1 MNADRKMNLFA
12 GAIGVLVIGGI
23 ATGVGV
29 YASQPAAPA
38 TEPTP
43 TATVEVID
51 PASFPV
57 PTTPDRVIDQATSD
71 ALEAQRAAEAE
82 AARVAAEQAAAEEAA
97 RVEAERVAAEQD
109 AADRAARE
117 QSNSNT
123 GNTGNSGGGQSN
135 PAPQAPPAPPAPIRC
150 PAGSQATAGDGGNDT
165 ACLPEICFRITLPD
179 AAHPECE
186 APFRP

>member
-97 RVEAERVAAEQD
+97 RVEAERVAAEQE
-109 AADRAARE
+109 AADRAAR
-117 QSNSNT
+117 QQSNT
-123 GNTGNSGGGQSN
+123 GNTGNTGGGGQSN
-135 PAPQAPPAPPAPIRC
+135 PAPQAPPAPIRC
-150 PAGSQATAGDGGNDT
+150 PSGSQATAGDGGNDT